1 MVRSELEITHSGVEI
16 LIDTSTLRVS
26 SQCFCFRVQQQ
37 GMLTTV
43 QHSLI
48 HESIEVVLY
57 VDTKTVNLLLCVQI
71 FYSRHASFIV
81 LWLQHVFNL
90 WLSGYVTVNKL

>member
-1 MVRSELEITHSGVEI
+1 
-16 LIDTSTLRVS
+16 
-26 SQCFCFRVQQQ
+26 
-37 GMLTTV
+37 MLTTV

-57 VDTKTVNLLLCVQI
+57 VDTKTVNLLLCPA
-71 FYSRHASFIV
+71 FLLKTCIV
-81 LWLQHVFNL
+81 HGSMATKCVFNL